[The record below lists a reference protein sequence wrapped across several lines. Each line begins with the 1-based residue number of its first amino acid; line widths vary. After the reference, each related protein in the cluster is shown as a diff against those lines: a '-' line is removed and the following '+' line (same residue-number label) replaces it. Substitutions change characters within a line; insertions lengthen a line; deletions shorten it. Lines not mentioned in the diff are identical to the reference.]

1 MASATSGVTPVSIDG
16 AHPTAAEV
24 TAGKYG
30 FFAHEH
36 MYTKG
41 AGSPVAESFIAYI
54 LSAQFQ
60 SQVSSAGFLPLS
72 TTTAQA
78 AVDS

>member
-1 MASATSGVTPVSIDG
+1 VTIDG
-16 AHPTAAEV
+16 ASPTAADV
-24 TAGKYG
+24 SGGKYP

-41 AGSPVAESFIAYI
+41 AGSPLAQAFIAFI
-54 LSAQFQ
+54 LSSQFQ
-60 SQVSSAGFLPLS
+60 TTEVSTLGFLPLS
-72 TTTAQA
+72 TTSAQA